1 MSGRNGKM
9 LSTSRLRL
17 LCWGL
22 LLAAVSVAPVAQEP
36 RRKENP
42 GLRELAEARYKA
54 AGKQYDLIW
63 QYYGQ
68 NRVGSIEVYVWSRLV
83 LEARLAFRKSPAD
96 RIKALE
102 DHRDRMKA
110 LQKLV
115 AKIRRIGFGKS
126 DDVGA
131 AAYYV
136 FEAEF
141 WLAEAKAQ

>member
-1 MSGRNGKM
+1 MRTT
-9 LSTSRLRL
+9 STKKLHL
-17 LCWGL
+17 LGWGL
-22 LLAAVSVAPVAQEP
+22 LLVGAAVAPVAQEQE
-36 RRKENP
+36 RKEGP
-42 GLRELAEARYKA
+42 RLRELAEARYKA
-54 AGKQYDLIW
+54 AGKKYDLIW

-68 NRVGSIEVYVWSRLV
+68 NRVGSIEVYVWSRLLLESRLV
-83 LEARLAFRKSPAD
+83 LRKSPAD

-136 FEAEF
+136 YEAEF
-141 WLAEAKAQ
+141 WLAEAKTR

>member
-1 MSGRNGKM
+1 MRLTGKIP
-9 LSTSRLRL
+9 L

-22 LLAAVSVAPVAQEP
+22 ILVGASVAPVAQQAQ
-36 RRKENP
+36 RKENV
-42 GLRELAEARYKA
+42 RMQELAEARYKA

-83 LEARLAFRKSPAD
+83 LDARQAFRKSPAD

-102 DHRDRMKA
+102 DHRDRMKS
-110 LQKLV
+110 LQELV
-115 AKIRRIGFGKS
+115 SKIRRIGFGRS

-131 AAYYV
+131 TAFYV
-136 FEAEF
+136 LEAEL
-141 WLAEAKAQ
+141 WLAEAKIQ